1 MMYRHYLQTRDMPVS
16 NCKGLMDYEGVYLS
30 SKVTY
35 KFEVSI
41 MLRSSDGI
49 DVRVRIWGHC

>member
-1 MMYRHYLQTRDMPVS
+1 MS

-30 SKVTY
+30 SEMTY

-49 DVRVRIWGHC
+49 DVWVRIWGHC